1 MAKKLNAED
10 TNYTQAQAQIELLE
24 ALLEADDSLYP
35 WNTADPES
43 EAYFAAREQDLLLDD
58 WFEKME
64 SPQTFL
70 TQLDQIWCAT
80 TPPADAEA
88 GGTRGPLWGDRG
100 PHGVEPGPC
109 GGFPR

>member
-43 EAYFAAREQDLLLDD
+43 ESYFADREQDLLLDD

-70 TQLDQIWCAT
+70 TQLDKIWCAT
-80 TPPADAEA
+80 RPPADTEA
-88 GGTRGPLWGDRG
+88 GGTRG